1 MPRFV
6 AVPAVPKETGSMR
19 IGSRFYC
26 TTGPIGFNIYDS
38 EARRRLPDCYSTRDE
53 ANEACKQLNTE
64 HLQNTV
70 TESAYSS
77 SSWYWSACGYLAKQA
92 NTTTVYI

>member
-26 TTGPIGFNIYDS
+26 TTGLIGFNVYDS
-38 EARRRLPDCYSTRDE
+38 EARCRLPDCYSTRDE

-64 HLQNTV
+64 HLQNMA

-77 SSWYWSACGYLAKQA
+77 SS
-92 NTTTVYI
+92 